1 MCVTYIRNGR
11 LKCQELEWLQ
21 KRGRTQ
27 NLQYHS
33 HHRYYGTNCFK
44 NYSLHQYHTLRK
56 TSGSFCEVTNA
67 NNQWSVWY
75 ISAAKRANPVIFVKC
90 NNHWEYSHHLLCSID
105 CRILDL
111 GPNLTKIHTSFGD
124 HLKWITNRRFLKH
137 SQVEVFVSVATD
149 RIRYTCLFNHIK
161 HSPFPLQPFRPLVPT
176 LDVAVLLPGIR

>member
-1 MCVTYIRNGR
+1 MQYTCKCERKLVPTIYVMCVTYIRNRR
-11 LKCQELEWLQ
+11 LKCQDLEWLQ

-33 HHRYYGTNCFK
+33 DHRYYGTNCFK

-67 NNQWSVWY
+67 YNQWSVWY
-75 ISAAKRANPVIFVKC
+75 ISAAKSANPVIFVKC
-90 NNHWEYSHHLLCSID
+90 NNHWEYSHHLLYSID

-124 HLKWITNRRFLKH
+124 LLKWITNRRFLKH
-137 SQVEVFVSVATD
+137 SQVDVFVSVATD
-149 RIRYTCLFNHIK
+149 RIRYACLFNHIN
-161 HSPFPLQPFRPLVPT
+161 PFST
-176 LDVAVLLPGIR
+176 